1 MVGHVVVVPGP
12 WAVTGPDGS
21 FAIPGLTPGRHA
33 VVVWDRLGTPA
44 VQRQTVTVPERGEV
58 ALDISFVEAE
68 REPPHANKFGGTYRT
83 RAY

>member
-1 MVGHVVVVPGP
+1 
-12 WAVTGPDGS
+12 
-21 FAIPGLTPGRHA
+21 
-33 VVVWDRLGTPA
+33 